1 MRKIKLLFSGLLFA
15 TLLQA
20 QETFPVNGVADK
32 RDGYYAFTNATIV
45 KDAQTTL
52 QNATLIIKEGKIVA
66 VGTGIAIPK
75 DAVVVDCKD
84 KFIYPSFIDIYTDY
98 GMPQAQ
104 RQGGGGPGAGG
115 GQPNVAQL
123 AAMFGLGGAQAAPAQ
138 KGVMGWN
145 PAIKAEVDAIRL
157 FGADEAR
164 AKPMRE
170 AGFGTVLTHQK
181 DGIVRGT
188 GTVVTLSNEKD
199 NLVILKEKASANLSF
214 SKGTSSVSYPSSMM
228 GIIALLR
235 QTYYDAAWYKSN
247 PEAAKK
253 EGVNLSLKNFN
264 DNQSLPQIF
273 DAQDRGIDLWNLMRA
288 DRIGDEFGVQYII
301 KATGREY
308 QRIKEVAATKAP
320 LIVSLNFPQA
330 QDVEDPNDAR
340 LVSLADM
347 KAWELAP
354 TNPAAI
360 EKAGIPFCLTTAD
373 LRDPK
378 TFLSAV
384 RKAIEYGLTEKAAM
398 EAITKNPATWLGVY
412 DKVGS
417 LDAGK
422 LANFVITTAPVF
434 SEKATI
440 LQNWV
445 GGEKYAVKEDAWHS
459 IAGTY
464 NLVVNTPAGS
474 QAFTLDVKS
483 NSSASLI
490 GKDTLT
496 PRFSYDGKT
505 VKIGYAPSM
514 RARRG
519 GGMPNMANMQAM
531 MGGGAPPNL
540 AALAGGGATTLPAN
554 ATKLSGFN
562 NGGIWNGTGVDSL
575 GNMITWSATPITLT
589 TAKADSVKSK
599 PIPKLGGTMYPFTA
613 FGASDST
620 MPKQET
626 VLFKNATVW
635 TSDKEGKLEGADVL
649 VKNGKIAKVGKNL
662 SDASAR
668 VIDATGKHLTAGIID
683 EHSHIASAS
692 TNEGGQSVTSE
703 VRIKDNLD
711 PDDINIYRQLSGGVT
726 TSHILHG
733 SANTIGG
740 QTQLIKLRWGADDE
754 GLMFKNWD
762 PFIKFALGENVKRSS
777 SSQGN
782 TRYPD
787 TRMGVE
793 QVLIDAFNRAK
804 AYDTEWKDAEANNK
818 KKGATPVSV
827 RRDLELDALA
837 EIINKKRFITCH
849 SYVASEIVSTMRVA
863 ERFGFR
869 INTFTH
875 ILEGYKVADKMKEH
889 GVAASTFSDW
899 WAYKNEVQDA
909 IPYNAAI
916 MHKVGLN
923 VAINSDDAEMARRLN
938 QEAAKSVKYGGISEE
953 DALKMVTI
961 NPAKMLHVDDRVG
974 SIKEGKDADLVLWS
988 DNPLS
993 IYAKSLYT
1001 MVDGTIYFDRAKD
1014 AEMRKQVKAERTR
1027 LIGKMVGEKRGGAS
1041 VLPFTPSYKYISTC
1055 LDHGHKLGML
1065 EIDLDDDGELNSTNH

>member
-1 MRKIKLLFSGLLFA
+1 MRKFKLLFSGLLLA
-15 TLLQA
+15 TMLQA

-52 QNATLIIKEGKIVA
+52 QNATLIIKDGKIA
-66 VGTGIAIPK
+66 SVGTGISIPK
-75 DAVVVDCKD
+75 EAVIVDCKD

-98 GMPQAQ
+98 GMPQPQ
-104 RQGGGGPGAGG
+104 RQAGGQGAGG
-115 GQPNVAQL
+115 GQPNLAQL
-123 AAMFGLGGAQAAPAQ
+123 AAAFGLGGPQAAPAQ

-145 PAIKAEVDAIRL
+145 PAIKPEVDAIRL
-157 FGADEAR
+157 FGVDDAR
-164 AKPMRE
+164 AKPLRE

-181 DGIVRGT
+181 DGIIRGT
-188 GTVVTLSNEKD
+188 GALVTLANAKD
-199 NLVILKEKASANLSF
+199 NFVIVKEKASANLSF
-214 SKGTSSVSYPSSMM
+214 NKGTSTVAYPSSMM
-228 GIIALLR
+228 GNIALLR

-253 EGVNLSLKNFN
+253 EGINLSLKTFN

-273 DAQDRGIDLWNLMRA
+273 DAQDRGIDLWNVMRA

-320 LIVSLNFPQA
+320 LIVSVNFPQA

-360 EKAGIPFCLTTAD
+360 EKAGIPFCLTAAD

-384 RKAIEYGLTEKAAM
+384 RKAIEYGLTEKAAI
-398 EAITKNPATWLGVY
+398 EALTKNPATWLGVY

-417 LDAGK
+417 IEAGK
-422 LANFVITTAPVF
+422 IANFVITNAPVF
-434 SEKATI
+434 SEKASI
-440 LQNWV
+440 LHNWV
-445 GGEKYAVKEDAWHS
+445 NGEKYAVKEDAWYS

-464 NLVVNTPAGS
+464 NLIVNTIAGP
-474 QAFTLDVKS
+474 QALTLDVKS
-483 NSSASLI
+483 TNSASLI
-490 GKDTLT
+490 LGKDTLT
-496 PRFSYDGKT
+496 PRFSYDGKS
-505 VKIGYAPSM
+505 VKIGYSASM

-519 GGMPNMANMQAM
+519 AGMPNNANMQAM
-531 MGGGAPPNL
+531 MGGAGA
-540 AALAGGGATTLPAN
+540 ATLPAN

-575 GNMITWSATPITLT
+575 GNLLTWSATPIALT
-589 TAKADSVKSK
+589 VAKADSVKTK
-599 PIPKLGGTMYPFTA
+599 PVPKLNGTLYPFTA
-613 FGASDST
+613 FGNSDSSL
-620 MPKQET
+620 PKQET

-662 SDASAR
+662 SDAGAR
-668 VIDATGKHLTAGIID
+668 IIDGTGKHLTAGIID

-777 SSQGN
+777 STQGN
-782 TRYPD
+782 TRFPD

-793 QVLIDAFNRAK
+793 QVLIDAFTRAK
-804 AYDTEWKDAEANNK
+804 AYDTEWKEAEANNK
-818 KKGATPVSV
+818 KKGATPVVV

-849 SYVASEIVSTMRVA
+849 SYVASEIIGTMRVA

-889 GVAASTFSDW
+889 GANASTFSDW

-916 MHKVGLN
+916 MQKVGLN

-1001 MVDGTIYFDRAKD
+1001 MVDGTIYFDREKD

-1027 LIGKMVGEKRGGAS
+1027 LIGKMIGEKRSGS
-1041 VLPFTPSYKYISTC
+1041 PVLPFTPSYKYISTC
-1055 LDHGHKLGML
+1055 LDHGHKLGIL
-1065 EIDLDDDGELNSTNH
+1065 EVDLEDVILNSDNH

>member
-1 MRKIKLLFSGLLFA
+1 MRKFKLLFSGLLLA
-15 TLLQA
+15 TMLQA

-52 QNATLIIKEGKIVA
+52 QNATLIIKDGKIVS
-66 VGTGIAIPK
+66 VGTGISVPK
-75 DAVVVDCKD
+75 EAVVVDCKD

-98 GMPQAQ
+98 GMPQPQ
-104 RQGGGGPGAGG
+104 RQAGGQGAGG
-115 GQPNVAQL
+115 GQPNLAQL
-123 AAMFGLGGAQAAPAQ
+123 AAAFGLGGPQAAPAQ

-145 PAIKAEVDAIRL
+145 PAIKPEVDAIRL
-157 FGADEAR
+157 FGVDDAR
-164 AKPMRE
+164 AKPLRE

-188 GTVVTLSNEKD
+188 GALVTLANEKD
-199 NLVILKEKASANLSF
+199 NLVIVKEKASANLSF
-214 SKGTSSVSYPSSMM
+214 NKGTSTVAYPASMM
-228 GIIALLR
+228 GNIALLR

-273 DAQDRGIDLWNLMRA
+273 DTQDRGIDLWNVMRA

-320 LIVSLNFPQA
+320 LIVSVNFPQA

-360 EKAGIPFCLTTAD
+360 EKAGIPFCLTAAD

-378 TFLSAV
+378 TFLAAV
-384 RKAIEYGLTEKAAM
+384 RKAIEYGLTEKGAM
-398 EAITKNPATWLGVY
+398 EALTKNPATWLGVY

-417 LDAGK
+417 IEAGK
-422 LANFVITTAPVF
+422 IANFVITTAPVF

-440 LQNWV
+440 LHNWV
-445 GGEKYAVKEDAWHS
+445 NGEKYAVKEDAWSS

-483 NSSASLI
+483 NSSASLLT

-505 VKIGYAPSM
+505 VKIGYSPSM
-514 RARRG
+514 RARRS

-531 MGGGAPPNL
+531 MGGAGA
-540 AALAGGGATTLPAN
+540 ASLPAN

-562 NGGIWNGTGVDSL
+562 NGSIWNGTGVDSS
-575 GNMITWSATPITLT
+575 GNMLTWSATPISLT
-589 TAKADSVKSK
+589 VAKADSIKAK
-599 PIPKLGGTMYPFTA
+599 PVPKVNGTLYPFTA
-613 FGASDST
+613 FGNSDST
-620 MPKQET
+620 LPKQET

-649 VKNGKIAKVGKNL
+649 VKNGKISKVGKNL
-662 SDASAR
+662 SDAGAR
-668 VIDATGKHLTAGIID
+668 IIDATGKHLTAGIID

-777 SSQGN
+777 STQGN
-782 TRYPD
+782 TRFPD

-793 QVLIDAFNRAK
+793 QVLIDAFTRAK
-804 AYDTEWKDAEANNK
+804 AYDTEWKEAEANNK
-818 KKGATPVSV
+818 KKGATPVIV

-849 SYVASEIVSTMRVA
+849 SYVASEIIGTMRVA

-889 GVAASTFSDW
+889 GANASTFSDW

-916 MHKVGLN
+916 MQKVGLN

-988 DNPLS
+988 DHPLS

-1001 MVDGTIYFDRAKD
+1001 MVDGTIYFDREKD

-1027 LIGKMVGEKRGGAS
+1027 LIGKLIGEKRSGS
-1041 VLPFTPSYKYISTC
+1041 PVMPFTPSYKYISTC

-1065 EIDLDDDGELNSTNH
+1065 EVDLEDVILNSDNH